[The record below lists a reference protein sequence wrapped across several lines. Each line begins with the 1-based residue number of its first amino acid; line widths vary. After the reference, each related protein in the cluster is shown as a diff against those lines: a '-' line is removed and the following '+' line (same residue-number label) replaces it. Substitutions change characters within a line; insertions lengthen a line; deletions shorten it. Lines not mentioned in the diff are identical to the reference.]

1 MDIFD
6 GFISAVASEFKIM
19 FHKDSKGSY
28 KTTLE
33 FDNGRTQEVLVTLS
47 KDESGDN
54 PGEYVD
60 LWCQKDGKKL
70 TMGILEHTARR
81 GCCSWKKPKPE
92 EMFPS
97 DEDKTGKKFG
107 IWRN

>member
-1 MDIFD
+1 MF
-6 GFISAVASEFKIM
+6 GGEGVAFRCDY
-19 FHKDSKGSY
+19 FWWDSGP
-28 KTTLE
+28 
-33 FDNGRTQEVLVTLS
+33 